1 MLCLRERS
9 AFGRSWNNLNTKNNA
24 KTKLPEDVAANRLS
38 LFVTLSF
45 VAVIGLVFLYRAVDS
60 VQYLSF
66 FSRSVTVLIWVS
78 AALVALSVWRMAASR
93 GKDVSEMVL
102 TPGTGLFLSVVA
114 LLSGLF
120 LRLFYNDA
128 IKLLYM
134 LIPGL
139 CVVYLIKLIY
149 GNGFYPVSGFLLA
162 SATALYVFDRFLL
175 WGVFETW
182 RTAFGLLLVL
192 FGIVFVALCL
202 RCKKNDGALR
212 LAGRDIALFKKTDSY
227 IPAYLSSLA
236 VLAVGGVFVKS
247 PSHAMFYG
255 LMGLGALAV
264 VLAMYYTYRL
274 MYH

>member
-1 MLCLRERS
+1 M
-9 AFGRSWNNLNTKNNA
+9 NTKNNA

-128 IKLLYM
+128 IKLLYIWM
-134 LIPGL
+134 PTVICLVCLGL
-139 CVVYLIKLIY
+139 SVLYDLDKKLPFIEEEIK
-149 GNGFYPVSGFLLA
+149 
-162 SATALYVFDRFLL
+162 
-175 WGVFETW
+175 
-182 RTAFGLLLVL
+182 
-192 FGIVFVALCL
+192 
-202 RCKKNDGALR
+202 
-212 LAGRDIALFKKTDSY
+212 AGRIGEKRKMNS
-227 IPAYLSSLA
+227 
-236 VLAVGGVFVKS
+236 
-247 PSHAMFYG
+247 
-255 LMGLGALAV
+255 
-264 VLAMYYTYRL
+264 
-274 MYH
+274 